1 MSLPVPTSA
10 QSRALSLLGQGIGPE
25 VVASA
30 VGVSVSYISQLL
42 SDPEFAGQ
50 VSSLRYESLAKHNVR
65 DSAYNSLEDSLVEK
79 MRDCLPYMIRP
90 LEILKAIQIINSAKR
105 RGSSTPDSILAQK
118 EVVSLVMP
126 TQIIQ
131 QFTTNINNQVI
142 QAGTQELITVQS
154 AGMNALL
161 EARNTAKSTKPT
173 NPTPSGVPN
182 VPKLPNRAES
192 SGTSP

>member
-1 MSLPVPTSA
+1 
-10 QSRALSLLGQGIGPE
+10 
-25 VVASA
+25 
-30 VGVSVSYISQLL
+30 
-42 SDPEFAGQ
+42 
-50 VSSLRYESLAKHNVR
+50 
-65 DSAYNSLEDSLVEK
+65 
-79 MRDCLPYMIRP
+79 MIRP

-154 AGMNALL
+154 GSMNALL
-161 EARNTAKSTKPT
+161 EARNVRTSQSQA
-173 NPTPSGVPN
+173 PSGVPN

>member
-1 MSLPVPTSA
+1 
-10 QSRALSLLGQGIGPE
+10 
-25 VVASA
+25 
-30 VGVSVSYISQLL
+30 
-42 SDPEFAGQ
+42 
-50 VSSLRYESLAKHNVR
+50 
-65 DSAYNSLEDSLVEK
+65 
-79 MRDCLPYMIRP
+79 MIRP

-154 AGMNALL
+154 GSMKDLL
-161 EARNTAKSTKPT
+161 EARNVANTLANTQPIQPT
-173 NPTPSGVPN
+173 NQIPSGPSGIPN
-182 VPKLPNRAES
+182 VPKLSNRAES